1 MAVLMIRRQHAPNAG
16 PIALTFAAVSIWLFA
31 QALGFSLPTVQG
43 KEVAGKILFVGAV
56 IVPVGVLLVAI
67 RASGHDRIL
76 TRPRVIALWTAPIVT
91 LLALLTNDSHGLMW
105 HSAELFPDRPR
116 LRVQFGAWFWCYV
129 AFSQLCMVA
138 AIGMLIDKYRRDWQR
153 YRREGLIVLLGMTVP
168 WLTVTVVL
176 MGEIPVRNIDPT
188 PYSFLVA
195 AALLTWGLL
204 REDIFAPAPVS
215 RSTVVQ
221 QIADPL
227 LVLDRRARLV
237 DVNQAATAILGLD
250 PARVQGVSV
259 NDALAGHPELLTLS
273 RTGEAGGG
281 AIAIEVDGE
290 TRSFDVL
297 VSALHER
304 GPEPVGWLLALR
316 DVTDH
321 RRATEAAETAA
332 FAKSQFLANMSHEI
346 RTPMNGVIGMAD
358 LLLDT
363 DLDEEQREFART
375 IRSSGESLL
384 NVINDVL
391 DFSKIEADRLELECI
406 PFDLR
411 SLIEDTLAPMAKL
424 AWDKRLELVHLIH
437 HDVPSELLGDP
448 SRIRQ
453 MLVNLVGNAIK
464 FTAQGEIVVRVSV
477 ATREGDAVRI
487 HVSVTDSGIGIP
499 DDERERLFE
508 SFSQLDASTTRRYG
522 GTGLGLAI
530 TKRLAHRMGGEIGLE
545 SALGY
550 GSTFWL
556 TFRLQVSAT
565 ARPTGLEPEASLA
578 GRRALVID
586 DNATNREVVR
596 HYLTAWKMQ
605 CEEVP
610 SAESALEWLDAR
622 DDGAAHL
629 DVIVLDLQMP
639 GMNGIALARTLRQRP
654 QFAGTKLVLLT
665 SGAVAGQARMAS
677 EAGVDGYLPKPLS
690 ASQLRGCIL
699 AVLSTDLQGGPGAQ
713 ERPLV
718 TRHLLR
724 ERAAQSRTRILVAED
739 NPVNQKVAVGLLE
752 RLGFAADVAENGRE
766 ALTAVART
774 SYGAVLMDCH
784 MPEMNGLDATR
795 EIRRREVGGG
805 SRLPIIALTA
815 GAMKREREACVEAGM
830 DDFLAKPVR
839 SKELAAALARWLPEV
854 VEQA

>member
-1 MAVLMIRRQHAPNAG
+1 M
-16 PIALTFAAVSIWLFA
+16 
-31 QALGFSLPTVQG
+31 
-43 KEVAGKILFVGAV
+43 
-56 IVPVGVLLVAI
+56 
-67 RASGHDRIL
+67 
-76 TRPRVIALWTAPIVT
+76 TAPWVT
-91 LLALLTNDSHGLMW
+91 I
-105 HSAELFPDRPR
+105 
-116 LRVQFGAWFWCYV
+116 
-129 AFSQLCMVA
+129 MV
-138 AIGMLIDKYRRDWQR
+138 
-153 YRREGLIVLLGMTVP
+153 VLLGD
-168 WLTVTVVL
+168 
-176 MGEIPVRNIDPT
+176 IPVKDIDPT
-188 PYSFLVA
+188 PYSFLGA

-227 LVLDRRARLV
+227 LVLDERARLV
-237 DVNQAATAILGLD
+237 DINHAATAILGIK
-250 PARVQGVSV
+250 ASEIQGVSV
-259 NDALAGHPELLTLS
+259 DVALAAHPELLALA

-281 AIAIEVDGE
+281 AIVIDVDGE
-290 TRSFDVL
+290 MRNYDVL
-297 VSALHER
+297 VSALRER

-321 RRATEAAETAA
+321 RRATDAAETATL
-332 FAKSQFLANMSHEI
+332 AKSQFLANMSHEI

-424 AWDKRLELVHLIH
+424 AWDKHLELVHLVH
-437 HDVPSELLGDP
+437 HDIPSELLGDP

-464 FTAQGEIVVRVSV
+464 FTAEGEIVVRVSV
-477 ATREGDAVRI
+477 IRREGNGVLL

-530 TKRLAHRMGGEIGLE
+530 TKSLAHRMRGEIGLE

-550 GSTFWL
+550 GSTFWFTL
-556 TFRLQVSAT
+556 RLQVSAT
-565 ARPTGLEPEASLA
+565 ARATGLEPVASLV

-596 HYLTAWKMQ
+596 HYLTAWQMQ
-605 CEEVP
+605 CEEVS
-610 SAESALEWLDAR
+610 SAEAALEWLDAR
-622 DDGAAHL
+622 HGVTNTL

-639 GMNGIALARTLRQRP
+639 GMNGIALARTLRARSH
-654 QFAGTKLVLLT
+654 FAETKLVLLT
-665 SGAVAGQARMAS
+665 SGAVAGQARIAS
-677 EAGVDGYLPKPLS
+677 DAGVDGYLPKPLS

-699 AVLSTDLQGGPGAQ
+699 AVLSMDAQTGHGAE

-718 TRHLLR
+718 TRHVLR
-724 ERAAQSRTRILVAED
+724 ERAARSRARILVAED

-752 RLGFAADVAENGRE
+752 RLGFTADVAENGRE
-766 ALTAVART
+766 ALAAVART
-774 SYGAVLMDCH
+774 TYAAVLMDCH
-784 MPEMNGLDATR
+784 MPDMNGLDATR
-795 EIRRREVGGG
+795 EIRRREVGG
-805 SRLPIIALTA
+805 STRLPIIALTA
-815 GAMKREREACVEAGM
+815 GAMKREREICLEAGM

-839 SKELAAALARWLPEV
+839 SKDLAATLARWLPEAA
-854 VEQA
+854 EQA